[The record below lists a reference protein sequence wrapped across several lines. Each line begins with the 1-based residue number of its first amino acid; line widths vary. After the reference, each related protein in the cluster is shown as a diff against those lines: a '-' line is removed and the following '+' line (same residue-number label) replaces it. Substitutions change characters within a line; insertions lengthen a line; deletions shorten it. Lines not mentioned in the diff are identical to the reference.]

1 MKKKY
6 RDRLR
11 KRLTLNMI
19 SFVGQNKSND
29 YIIGYE
35 SGYEECL
42 RNVESY
48 LKEAELYVN
57 NFFIFF

>member
-1 MKKKY
+1 MV
-6 RDRLR
+6 
-11 KRLTLNMI
+11 

-29 YIIGYE
+29 YI

-48 LKEAELYVN
+48 LEEVELYIN
-57 NFFIFF
+57 NSVE

>member
-29 YIIGYE
+29 YI
-35 SGYEECL
+35 SGYKECL

-48 LKEAELYVN
+48 LEEAELYVN
-57 NFFIFF
+57 NFFE